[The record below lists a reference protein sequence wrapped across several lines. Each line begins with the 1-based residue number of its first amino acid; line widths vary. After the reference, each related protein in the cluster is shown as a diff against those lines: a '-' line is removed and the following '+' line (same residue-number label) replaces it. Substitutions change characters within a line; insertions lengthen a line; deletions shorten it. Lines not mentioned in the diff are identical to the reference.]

1 MSSNRA
7 SSTSSSSATERLRS
21 AAFAAGAA
29 LVACAALL
37 TLGAE
42 PASAFAK
49 KGPLV
54 TLVSE
59 VRGERT
65 LEVFDLRFASFQTI
79 YKHKAAPRSES
90 PTGERIEVIHKRKEC
105 SCLRLADYRKISM
118 RQVRQIDVTY
128 PEGGRVALVRITW
141 RDGKV
146 REYPATGLYGGDG
159 LFPPRFTATVEGQ
172 PREFPLILPDT
183 QDATWPEERLVR
195 AILYRPTSPPP
206 PKKTTST
213 KKGGKSAS
221 P

>member
-1 MSSNRA
+1 MHVA
-7 SSTSSSSATERLRS
+7 PV
-21 AAFAAGAA
+21 GAA
-29 LVACAALL
+29 LLALAALL
-37 TLGAE
+37 TLTAE
-42 PASAFAK
+42 PAHAWAK

-59 VRGERT
+59 ARGERT
-65 LEVFDLRFASFQTI
+65 LEVFDLRFASFETI

-105 SCLRLADYRKISM
+105 SCVRLADYKKISLQ
-118 RQVRQIDVTY
+118 QVRQIDVTY

-146 REYPATGLYGGDG
+146 REYPATALYGGDG

-172 PREFPLILPDT
+172 PLEFPLILPDT
-183 QDATWPEERLVR
+183 KEAAWPEERLVR
-195 AILYRPTSPPP
+195 AILYRPGTAPPP
-206 PKKTTST
+206 HKKTAPKKTDKST
-213 KKGGKSAS
+213 K